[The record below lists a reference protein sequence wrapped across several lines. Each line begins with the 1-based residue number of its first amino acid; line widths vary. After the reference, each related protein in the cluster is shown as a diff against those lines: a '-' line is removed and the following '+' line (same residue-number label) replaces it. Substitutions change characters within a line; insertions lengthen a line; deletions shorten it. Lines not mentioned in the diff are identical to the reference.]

1 MRTQQQRTY
10 AALGRL
16 ALARMGNAPMLT
28 DERHAI
34 FERAQENF
42 MHSREG
48 RRRAARLEKR
58 NGKGVR
64 A

>member
-1 MRTQQQRTY
+1 MKSQPQRTY
-10 AALGRL
+10 AALGRI
-16 ALARMGNAPMLT
+16 ALARMGSAPLLT
-28 DERHAI
+28 DERHAL

-42 MHSREG
+42 LHSREG

-58 NGKGVR
+58 NSKGVR

>member
-28 DERHAI
+28 DERHTI
-34 FERAQENF
+34 FERAQVNF
-42 MHSREG
+42 MRSREG

-58 NGKGVR
+58 TSKGVR